1 MKSGL
6 VMAGILI
13 GGVGFLLPSSLSPYV
28 PYTIGLGLLLLL
40 AGIFMKPKQKFA

>member
-13 GGVGFLLPSSLSPYV
+13 GGVGFFVPV
-28 PYTIGLGLLLLL
+28 PYPPYLIGVGLLLLL
-40 AGIFMKPKQKFA
+40 AGIFMRQKQKLA